1 MASDLQNILQRV
13 SNKCDVLIE
22 KYNVLVAEKEALI
35 GENAALKA
43 DNNKLTK
50 ELQQL
55 RQENE
60 YLRLARTMATSAEQM
75 EQHKARTSRIVRDID
90 KCISQLP
97 D

>member
-1 MASDLQNILQRV
+1 MCLLKSITCLW
-13 SNKCDVLIE
+13 
-22 KYNVLVAEKEALI
+22 
-35 GENAALKA
+35 LKA

-75 EQHKARTSRIVRDID
+75 EQNKARISKIVRDID
-90 KCISQLP
+90 KCISQLT

>member
-13 SNKCDVLIE
+13 SNKSEVLIE
-22 KYNVLVAEKEALI
+22 KYNVLVAEKETLV
-35 GENAALKA
+35 GENAALKS
-43 DNNKLTK
+43 DNSRLMK

-60 YLRLARTMATSAEQM
+60 YLRLARTMAASVEQM
-75 EQHKARTSRIVRDID
+75 EQNKARISKIVRDID
-90 KCISQLP
+90 KCISQLT